1 MASYSCICVIKNTVF
16 GRARMDDRSSAA
28 SRAEQA
34 ERRLADLVSQICGL
48 LNAEDA
54 VDYASSSSIEQVVR
68 KVCGTLQCC
77 VVLMVN
83 QMGWSYTGAIL
94 LGDTVECMAVSMWVK
109 VAVVGHLAFSVTFLF
124 YLADALR

>member
-1 MASYSCICVIKNTVF
+1 MESYSCSCVIKNTVF
-16 GRARMDDRSSAA
+16 RRARIDDRSSAA

-54 VDYASSSSIEQVVR
+54 VDYASSSSIEHVVR

-83 QMGWSYTGAIL
+83 QMG
-94 LGDTVECMAVSMWVK
+94 
-109 VAVVGHLAFSVTFLF
+109 
-124 YLADALR
+124 